1 MSDTIVHFKKTK
13 QEFFVNNFSVSELY
27 TFTFPIQ
34 KETMVTQMSAASPSL
49 NFLSGK
55 SHDAKIKVYF

>member
-13 QEFFVNNFSVSELY
+13 KEFFLNNFCVSELY